1 MEFNK
6 NNSKSVPN
14 QEIGLGLNQE
24 KKGGFRS
31 FVKKALDS
39 QVFFNSRLKAL
50 EYIEKQGQVSTA
62 MLTLN
67 IEKVKGFLGMN
78 CKLKFSLLYSTTNG
92 QTFQTKDFYIVEM
105 PGKEGMIP
113 EYILKE
119 LATTGTVKIKFNLED
134 LSTLYDERSVKI
146 DEESTFDE
154 LIEVCKKENVATIQ
168 MIDRVF
174 YTRIECL
181 DAANQQVGTI
191 HVGALYGL
199 PKELANVLYPCG
211 QATFDV

>member
-1 MEFNK
+1 MEYNEK
-6 NNSKSVPN
+6 KSHVSSGQKSNNGINDRKH
-14 QEIGLGLNQE
+14 GLGYII
-24 KKGGFRS
+24 
-31 FVKKALDS
+31 KKAFDS
-39 QVFFNSRLKAL
+39 QIFYNSRLKAL
-50 EYIEKQGQVSTA
+50 EYIEKQSKISTA
-62 MLTLN
+62 MLSMT
-67 IEKVKGFLGMN
+67 ISRVKSFLGAN
-78 CKLKFSLLYSTTNG
+78 FEVKFSLLYSTDGGKILQVN
-92 QTFQTKDFYIVEM
+92 DFYTVEL
-105 PGKEGMIP
+105 PGKEGRIP
-113 EYILKE
+113 NYILKSLDE
-119 LATTGTVKIKFNLED
+119 EDSVNIKFNSKD
-134 LSTLYDERSVKI
+134 LSVLYDERSVKI

-154 LIEVCKKENVATIQ
+154 LIGVCKKENVATIQ